1 MNKNESLED
10 TKKIMQSQT
19 QKNDSDEPAEFVVTE
34 ELYQQTIDELCRIIT
49 ESDTQLLKEFADCLF
64 TKAELHDIVNRWL
77 LVKELDK
84 GTTQRAIAKKFRMS
98 LCKITRGSKLLN
110 DPQSGFRKVLDKLK

>member
-1 MNKNESLED
+1 MNKNEQLDD
-10 TKKIMQSQT
+10 TKKNTSVSQSET
-19 QKNDSDEPAEFVVTE
+19 SESSEFVVSE
-34 ELYQQTIDELCRIIT
+34 ELYQQTIDELCNIIT
-49 ESDTQLLKEFADCLF
+49 QSDTQLLKEFADCLF

-110 DPQSGFRKVLDKLK
+110 DPESGFRKVLNKLNK

>member
-1 MNKNESLED
+1 MNKNKQLDD
-10 TKKIMQSQT
+10 TKLSQT
-19 QKNDSDEPAEFVVTE
+19 EATHTDSSEVQEFVVTE
-34 ELYQQTIDELCRIIT
+34 ELYQQTIDELCKIIT
-49 ESDTQLLKEFADCLF
+49 ESDTQLLKEFIDCLF